1 MKNLRQVCLVA
12 PHHGWPG
19 QSRARQSEP
28 RSLKRE
34 VVYAVS
40 QRSDTCGHRAIWI
53 AERVYDSKMVGAG
66 DTPETW
72 NRKVCSQG
80 FDNRFALAQ
89 DLSRFKRAHARIEA
103 SPGGH
108 AQIKG

>member
-1 MKNLRQVCLVA
+1 MKNLRQVYLVA

-66 DTPETW
+66 DSLVTSERHVLSP
-72 NRKVCSQG
+72 G
-80 FDNRFALAQ
+80 FDDRFALAQ
-89 DLSRFKRAHARIEA
+89 ELARFQRAHDRIEA

-108 AQIKG
+108 APIKR